1 MVDYR
6 KLFEAEKKI
15 GGRFELAAL
24 LQKRAVQLMR
34 GDHPLVE
41 TNLKNWIDIAAEE
54 VLAGKIS
61 LIPYQEVA
69 MAAPGRSEED
79 EEERE

>member
-15 GGRFELAAL
+15 GGRFELASL

-34 GDHPLVE
+34 GDQPLVD
-41 TNLKNWIDIAAEE
+41 TRHTNWIDIATEE
-54 VLAGKIS
+54 VLAGKIE
-61 LIPYQEVA
+61 LVVFEDEF
-69 MAAPGRSEED
+69 GNGGEEED
-79 EEERE
+79 EAT

>member
-24 LQKRAVQLMR
+24 LQKRAVELMR
-34 GDHPLVE
+34 GVQPLIE
-41 TNLKNWIDIAAEE
+41 TRETNWIDIAAEE
-54 VLAGKIS
+54 VLAGKIE
-61 LIPYQEVA
+61 LVPFEEEF
-69 MAAPGRSEED
+69 GNGSEED
-79 EEERE
+79 TEEG